1 MWAQLITMRVKD
13 STDEQ
18 VSELLAHLRDI
29 EQPESGW
36 VRSTAMRDQTDP
48 NRVLVLAVF
57 QSEESARARENDPR
71 RADGLATL
79 RVMMNEILAGPPEF
93 SDLVVIDESTP

>member
-13 STDEQ
+13 GTDEQ
-18 VSELLAHLRDI
+18 VSQLLAHLRGI
-29 EQPESGW
+29 EQPGSGW
-36 VRSTAMRDQTDP
+36 IRTTAMRDQADP

-57 QSEESARARENDPR
+57 QSEASARARETDPR

-79 RVMMNEILAGPPEF
+79 RVMMGEILAGPPEF
-93 SDLVVIDESTP
+93 NDLVVIDDSTP